1 MAVLLKTL
9 PFKSTPLPPLSPSL
23 RPISLNS
30 PRPFY
35 VCFKQR
41 LPRTPGALRFSSSPS
56 LRFVKL
62 VPFASNGGE
71 TETAETQEEVQ
82 EPQIEVAMLQ
92 IIYLKPFGF
101 HSLSG
106 FGIYLLLCRK
116 KSMRANTVLINLLLL
131 EVICSEDSSDGAFS
145 VEEDTTGDESND
157 FEDTPSS
164 TIVSLLQTYKEALA
178 SNDESKVADIEAFL
192 NSIEDEKVDLEKKMA
207 SLSEELSIEKDRVLR
222 ISADFDNF
230 RKRTERERLSLVSN
244 TQGEVLENLL
254 PVLDNFERA
263 KAQIKI
269 ETEGEEK
276 INNSYQSI
284 YKQLM
289 EILGS
294 LGVEPVET
302 VGNLF
307 DPMLHEAIMRED
319 STEFE
324 EGIILQEFRKGFKL
338 GERLLRPS
346 MVKVSAGP
354 GPAKPE
360 QGESSESTE
369 KGESNEGGE
378 SSGSSETDPGTAET
392 S

>member
-9 PFKSTPLPPLSPSL
+9 SFKSTPLPPLSPSL

-41 LPRTPGALRFSSSPS
+41 LPRTPGALRFSPSPS

-71 TETAETQEEVQ
+71 TETAETQEEVE
-82 EPQIEVAMLQ
+82 EPQI
-92 IIYLKPFGF
+92 
-101 HSLSG
+101 
-106 FGIYLLLCRK
+106 
-116 KSMRANTVLINLLLL
+116 
-131 EVICSEDSSDGAFS
+131 EDSSDGAVS

-157 FEDTPSS
+157 FEDTPSP

-207 SLSEELSIEKDRVLR
+207 SLSEELSIEKERVLR

-263 KAQIKI
+263 KAQIKF

-276 INNSYQSI
+276 ISNSYQSI
-284 YKQLM
+284 YKQFM
-289 EILGS
+289 EILSS

-360 QGESSESTE
+360 QGESPESTE